1 MQSYTFGVLKALC
14 GLTDLFSPLSFDT
27 HSGPWSPYAKTN
39 LGICFALYVQLWI
52 QGPLSAWYMRAS
64 NNTLLPF
71 HPLSPSLGMSRIS
84 AFICGGKRKKTF
96 EHFVGEEDTLMTWGP
111 LSVAFSCKVCFV
123 QDVSTL
129 RWDEIQK
136 RVSALCSWVVS
147 IDAEWCC
154 PAGHQWAVQS
164 MSVLGNKRS
173 GGGGGSLSRE

>member
-1 MQSYTFGVLKALC
+1 MQNTKLVWSKHLKRIQVELFNLWTRHAELHIWSPEALF
-14 GLTDLFSPLSFDT
+14 GLTDLFSPLSFNT

-71 HPLSPSLGMSRIS
+71 HPLSPSLAMSRIS
-84 AFICGGKRKKTF
+84 AFICGGKRKKIF
-96 EHFVGEEDTLMTWGP
+96 EHFVGEGDTLMTCGP

-129 RWDEIQK
+129 RWDEIHRK
-136 RVSALCSWVVS
+136 GWAPFAPDLC
-147 IDAEWCC
+147 
-154 PAGHQWAVQS
+154 Q
-164 MSVLGNKRS
+164 
-173 GGGGGSLSRE
+173 